1 MSNSH
6 TGTSARFP
14 APGEATV
21 LVRKASM
28 ADIPAILALIN
39 GFAARG
45 IMLPRTEFE
54 LAENLRDFSVV
65 QTESGVSGC
74 GALHFYTPRA
84 AEVRSLAIR
93 PELQGCGAGKA
104 LVESLEGEAQAF
116 GVEDVF
122 AFTYVPDFFRKLG
135 FTTLDRGELPLKAW
149 KDCLRCPK
157 FQCCDEVAVI
167 KRVVPAQTRVADAH
181 ISGDAYGRVPD
192 GNTLVP
198 LTVLP
203 NPH

>member
-1 MSNSH
+1 
-6 TGTSARFP
+6 
-14 APGEATV
+14 
-21 LVRKASM
+21 M
-28 ADIPAILALIN
+28 ADIPAVLELIN

-54 LAENLRDFSVV
+54 LAENLRDFSVI

-74 GALHFYTPRA
+74 AALHFYTPRA

-93 PELQGCGAGKA
+93 PGLQGCGAGKA
-104 LVESLEGEAQAF
+104 LVESLEAEAQAY

-167 KRVVPAQTRVADAH
+167 KRILRVQVGVDDTRF
-181 ISGDAYGRVPD
+181 GRDAYSRVSRGDEPVS
-192 GNTLVP
+192 LP
-198 LTVLP
+198 VLR
-203 NPH
+203 NPR

>member
-1 MSNSH
+1 
-6 TGTSARFP
+6 
-14 APGEATV
+14 
-21 LVRKASM
+21 M

-65 QTESGVSGC
+65 QTDSGVAGC
-74 GALHFYTPRA
+74 AALHFYTPRA
-84 AEVRSLAIR
+84 AEVRSLAIHSG
-93 PELQGCGAGKA
+93 LQGCGAGRTLVQA
-104 LVESLEGEAQAF
+104 LEAEAQAF

-122 AFTYVPDFFRKLG
+122 AFTYVPDFFLKLG
-135 FTTLDRGELPLKAW
+135 FTTLERGELPLKAW

-167 KRVVPAQTRVADAH
+167 KRISVAHGRVADTL
-181 ISGDAYGRVPD
+181 IGRDAYSPVSQA
-192 GNTLVP
+192 NAP
-198 LTVLP
+198 LPLPVLR
-203 NPH
+203 NPR

>member
-1 MSNSH
+1 
-6 TGTSARFP
+6 
-14 APGEATV
+14 
-21 LVRKASM
+21 M

-65 QTESGVSGC
+65 QTELGVTGC
-74 GALHFYTPRA
+74 AALHFYTPRA

-93 PELQGCGAGKA
+93 SDLQGSGAGRA
-104 LVESLEGEAQAF
+104 LVEALEAEAQAF
-116 GVEDVF
+116 GLEDVF
-122 AFTYVPDFFRKLG
+122 AFTYVPDFFLKLG
-135 FTTLDRGELPLKAW
+135 FTTLERGELPLKAW

-167 KRVVPAQTRVADAH
+167 KRTSRGQMRVGDTL
-181 ISGDAYGRVPD
+181 IRRDVFSTVSGANAPI
-192 GNTLVP
+192 P
-198 LTVLP
+198 LPVLR
-203 NPH
+203 NPR

>member
-1 MSNSH
+1 MS
-6 TGTSARFP
+6 
-14 APGEATV
+14 
-21 LVRKASM
+21 
-28 ADIPAILALIN
+28 DIPAILALIN

-65 QTESGVSGC
+65 EENEEVTGC
-74 GALHFYTPRA
+74 AALHFYTPRA

-93 PELQGCGAGKA
+93 PGFQGRGAGKA
-104 LVESLEGEAQAF
+104 LVASLEAEAQTY

-122 AFTYVPDFFRKLG
+122 AFTYVPDFFEKLG
-135 FTTLDRGELPLKAW
+135 FTSIERGELPLKAW

-167 KRVVPAQTRVADAH
+167 KRVSVADVGVSDTRTRGES
-181 ISGDAYGRVPD
+181 INLIPSVDAP
-192 GNTLVP
+192 VP
-198 LTVLP
+198 LPILR
-203 NPH
+203 NPR